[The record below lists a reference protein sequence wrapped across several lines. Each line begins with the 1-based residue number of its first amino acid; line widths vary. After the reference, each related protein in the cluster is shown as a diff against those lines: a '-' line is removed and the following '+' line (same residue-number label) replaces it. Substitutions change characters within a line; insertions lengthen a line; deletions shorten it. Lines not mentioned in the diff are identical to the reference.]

1 MWSCPFF
8 CSFNRFLVFPP
19 LPHPDSPCTKPCS
32 RCLGFSSGFNR
43 LNLHP
48 LCATHTHTQSNIFS
62 ALLCALGVC
71 PLPDFKSLTFF
82 LLVRVWP
89 MEGVA
94 GNRNLRGERSQ
105 SISSSCSQVCG
116 PWTLAMTDCI
126 LLDHEPL
133 LGNRSSM
140 APAVTGICNTFLSSC
155 SYSSKCGNLF
165 LPLPVCGYLSI
176 PCWLISHSV
185 SIPWIKVP

>member
-8 CSFNRFLVFPP
+8 CSFNRFLVFPLSP
-19 LPHPDSPCTKPCS
+19 TPTHHVPSLVPDVWDLAVDLTDWI
-32 RCLGFSSGFNR
+32 FI
-43 LNLHP
+43 
-48 LCATHTHTQSNIFS
+48 LCVQHTHTQSNIFS